1 MKHSYSRPAFL
12 LMTVLLLAALA
23 ASCVMPVA
31 PTPPPASA
39 TDTPPSSAT
48 AVPQPTAVTP
58 PTGGIEEIAAFCRDY
73 SIRGK
78 EKQAEIPEPSASA
91 SQSGEEP
98 AQMVVSPLEGL
109 IYVENQVVLTGQP
122 DQLQE
127 ISQAFDLKL
136 RVDEKEA
143 ISLGEGRAIQLVYIL
158 DDRPVEEVTCL
169 FNQFASAHPELDV
182 AADPNYFFSPA
193 GWQGGGSPWT
203 QNGRWAHT
211 LPGGGLGVAG
221 DSTAFMKQW
230 AFGDAGI
237 NLLTNG
243 ERQVREDLGKGAQ
256 IVILD
261 TSPLPEGDFALE
273 RRMGNPTRAAG
284 VGSPDMTIT
293 DIPVQDYD
301 ACPGLDRYSGK
312 EIVQDISS
320 HGLFVASL
328 AHAVAP
334 QSKIHLMRVL
344 ENDGCGDLMTI
355 LRGLEKTSTELSHPG
370 ASFEESLAGTVVNL
384 SLGVH
389 RPDNACPGNE
399 PECTYAL
406 PESVTSLQA
415 MVQRLNDQ
423 GAVVVAA
430 AGNDSWD
437 MVTPGESPRGPEI
450 PASDPSVLSVVGSTY
465 EQTRGCYSNQGMVAA
480 PGGNGVNL
488 TTTTMEAGKAIS
500 LSPGEVATCVVPGRL
515 DASDAYWC
523 ESGNENDCVI
533 GFAYGMDETTGK
545 PGFQYVYWV
554 GTSFAAPLVSG
565 TAALMLDSGMKPADM
580 LATLPTGVDPAG
592 GPSDYLGSGIIDVTK
607 LAQ

>member
-1 MKHSYSRPAFL
+1 MKHSKSCPAFL
-12 LMTVLLLAALA
+12 ILVILLLAALA
-23 ASCVMPVA
+23 ASCVMPVT
-31 PTPPPASA
+31 PTPPAPGA
-39 TDTPPSSAT
+39 TPTTRPTEVTPPSGD
-48 AVPQPTAVTP
+48 V
-58 PTGGIEEIAAFCRDY
+58 EEIAAFCMEY
-73 SIRGK
+73 SKRGK
-78 EKQAEIPEPSASA
+78 EKQAEIPEPSASV

-98 AQMVVSPLEGL
+98 ARMVVSPLEGL

-136 RVDEKEA
+136 RIDDEKA
-143 ISLGEGRAIQLVYIL
+143 ISLGEGRGIQLAYIQ
-158 DDRPVEEVTCL
+158 DERPVEEVTCL
-169 FNQFASAHPELDV
+169 FNQLASAHPELDA

-203 QNGRWAHT
+203 QNGRWART

-230 AFGDAGI
+230 ALGEAGI
-237 NLLTNG
+237 NLMID
-243 ERQVREDLGKGAQ
+243 EQRQTRENLGKDAR

-261 TSPLPEGDFALE
+261 TSPLPAGDFPLE
-273 RRMGNPTRAAG
+273 RQMGNPTRAAG
-284 VGSPDMTIT
+284 VGSPDVTIT

-301 ACPGLDRYSGK
+301 ACPGLDRYSGQ
-312 EIVQDISS
+312 EISQDISS

-355 LRGLEKTSTELSHPG
+355 LRGMEKTSNELSNLDV
-370 ASFEESLAGTVVNL
+370 SFDESLAGTVVNL
-384 SLGVH
+384 SLGIH
-389 RPDNACPGNE
+389 RPDNACSEDE

-406 PESVTSLQA
+406 PDSVTSLQA

-437 MVTPGESPRGPEI
+437 IATPAESPRDPEI

-465 EQTRGCYSNQGMVAA
+465 EQTRGCYSNQGIVAA

-488 TTTTMEAGKAIS
+488 TTRSIEAGRS
-500 LSPGEVATCVVPGRL
+500 LSLFDGEVATCVVPGRL
-515 DASDAYWC
+515 DSSNAYWC
-523 ESGNENDCVI
+523 ESVNENDCLI
-533 GFAYGMDETTGK
+533 GFAYGMDEKIGK

-565 TAALMLDSGMKPADM
+565 TAALMLDSGMKPADV
-580 LATLPTGVDPAG
+580 LATLPTGVDPAA
-592 GPSDYLGSGIIDVTK
+592 GPSEYLGSGIVDVAS
-607 LAQ
+607 LVQ

>member
-1 MKHSYSRPAFL
+1 MKHSKSRPAFL
-12 LMTVLLLAALA
+12 ILVILLLAALA
-23 ASCVMPVA
+23 ASCVMPVT
-31 PTPPPASA
+31 PTPPAPGA
-39 TDTPPSSAT
+39 T
-48 AVPQPTAVTP
+48 PTTRPTEVTP
-58 PTGGIEEIAAFCRDY
+58 PPSGDLEKIAAFCQEY
-73 SIRGK
+73 SQRGK
-78 EKQAEIPEPSASA
+78 EKQAEIPETDT
-91 SQSGEEP
+91 SQSGEGQ
-98 AQMVVSPLEGL
+98 ARMVVSPFEGL

-136 RVDEKEA
+136 RISDEEA
-143 ISLGEGRAIQLVYIL
+143 ISLGEGKAIQLAFIL
-158 DDRPVEEVTCL
+158 DERPVEEVTCL
-169 FNQFASAHPELDV
+169 FNQFAAAHPELDA

-203 QNGRWAHT
+203 QNGRWART

-230 AFGDAGI
+230 AFGEAGI
-237 NLLTNG
+237 NLMMDG
-243 ERQVREDLGKGAQ
+243 ERQVRENLGKDAQ

-261 TSPLPEGDFALE
+261 TSPLPAGNFALE

-301 ACPGLDRYSGK
+301 ACPGLDRYSGE
-312 EIVQDISS
+312 EIIQDVSS

-355 LRGLEKTSTELSHPG
+355 LRGLEQTSNELSNPDV
-370 ASFEESLAGTVVNL
+370 SFDESLAGTVVNL

-389 RPDNACPGNE
+389 RPENACPE
-399 PECTYAL
+399 DKPECTYAL
-406 PESVTSLQA
+406 PNSVTSLQA

-437 MVTPGESPRGPEI
+437 IMTPGESPRDPEI
-450 PASDPSVLSVVGSTY
+450 PASNPSVLSVVGSTY
-465 EQTRGCYSNQGMVAA
+465 EQTRGCYSNQGIVAA

-488 TTTTMEAGKAIS
+488 TTRTMEAGKS
-500 LSPGEVATCVVPGRL
+500 LATEAGDAATCVVPGRL
-515 DASDAYWC
+515 DSSDAYWC
-523 ESGNENDCVI
+523 ESGNENDCLI
-533 GFAYGMDETTGK
+533 GFAYGVDEKTGK

-565 TAALMLDSGMKPADM
+565 TAALMLDSGMKPGDV
-580 LATLPTGVDPAG
+580 LATLPTGVDPAA
-592 GPSDYLGSGIIDVTK
+592 GPSDYLGSGIINITS